1 MTMGVSAAKKR
12 SLGLLT
18 SGALIAGLLT
28 AGGAG
33 LSATPAVAAAPLE
46 CGSVY
51 SIQGADPRNLWLV
64 DTGSGTQSSV
74 GTFNIAGATASLN
87 GLGIA
92 ADGSAAFGV
101 LPDNSGAGRT
111 VYRHDRATD
120 TTAPLGAGSPSAP
133 VTHGAINPA
142 TGFYYYGGFSG
153 GNIQIYGFNTA
164 TNTSIGLVA
173 SGDIPNAGDFGD
185 WAFDR
190 QGRLYVVGG
199 GATESILAVI
209 QQQLPTSAGVPITVS
224 ASEMVSIATPQPVN
238 GIAFGGDGML
248 YLGSS
253 TTLRQVDPVTGTV
266 TDSQPFSETGSV
278 DLASCAAPNTIT
290 VQKDFPNGRLA
301 PADQATVTLTG
312 GGLPAGI
319 QGTTTGN
326 DAGLQSQP
334 GEIAGPVFG
343 RVGATYTIS
352 ESGAG
357 TTPGSPTAFGYASSW
372 ACLNQNSGITIA
384 TGQGTSGDFVMPQGG
399 SAGVAIVCTFTN
411 AAQITGLTLDK
422 QAGAAT
428 GNTAGSTV
436 TYTFAVTNTGTV
448 PLDTVTVT
456 DPLVGAVNCPAGPL
470 AVGGTL
476 FCTAA
481 PYTLSQ
487 DDVNRGDVVNNATA
501 NGTAAGLPPA
511 SDDDT
516 TTTVIPP
523 SPSLL
528 LDKQAGTP
536 VDVNNSGI
544 TDAGDTIR
552 YTFAVSNNGNLPLT
566 GITISDDLLGSQV
579 PAIGVTCLATS
590 LAPAGSTTCTADQ
603 PYTITAAN
611 ETAGEVVNV
620 ATANGVAPGNT
631 PVVSN
636 QDSTQTVVTAQQNL
650 LVLEKDAGVP
660 VDVNASGIT
669 DAGDTIQ
676 YMFTVTNNGNVPV
689 ANIVIDDDL
698 LSGLNPAITVSCE
711 ETALAPRLSTDCAAS
726 AVYVVTEADE
736 VAGSVNNV
744 ATADGTDPDGD
755 PVVSAPD
762 NTSTEVTVP
771 RPALVI
777 EKTAGTPVDVNNSG
791 ITDAGDTIEYTFTII
806 NTGNVALHDV
816 GVNDPLIG
824 SATCTP
830 SAPAFAL
837 GGMTMLAAPGLSL
850 AAGASLDCVADAL
863 YVITEADET
872 LRFVNNTA
880 TADGTD
886 PEDDPVESE
895 EDTTSTP
902 VQTPAPVLSIDKS
915 AGAPVDVNNSGI
927 TDAGD
932 TIQYRFTVAND
943 GNVPVRNIAV
953 VDPLV
958 GSVTCEVTDLAVD
971 GSTNCVAD
979 AVYVVTAADEA
990 DGSVDNSATATG
1002 IDPDGGPVTSVPDT
1016 TTTPVTL
1023 PDPSL
1028 VIEKT
1033 AGAPVDVNNSGITDA
1048 GDTIQYTFTVTNDG
1062 NVPLGSIAVVDPL
1075 AGAVTCAAT
1084 VLAPGIPTNCAA
1096 NAVYTIT
1103 ASDEAANVVTN
1114 TARATGTDP
1123 DAGVVTSDPDSTN
1136 TPVTEQAPVLTLDKS
1151 AGNPVDVNNN
1161 GTVDAGDTIEY
1172 TFAVTNDGNVPV
1184 REIELDDPIAGSVTC
1199 EELQLDV
1206 GESTDC
1212 AADELYV
1219 ITQADVD
1226 AGEVLNVATAAGID
1240 PDNEPTVSNED
1251 STTTTI
1257 ARAAELQIE
1266 KTADLVDGDG
1276 DNLADVNEA
1285 IDYSFTVT
1293 NTGNVTV
1300 TAVRVDDPKAGAVT
1314 CTETVLAP
1322 GESTTCAAFQQYVV
1336 TQADVDAGSVDN
1348 VATAAGT
1355 PPTGMEP
1362 VVSVPDTTSTG
1373 AHVTQSLTL
1382 EKDNVLRDGDGDGVA
1397 DAGEIIGY
1405 TFKATNTGTVTL
1417 KDLQIDDPKL
1427 SAAGIAVTC
1436 PATTVAPGESVTC
1449 TADYNVQA
1457 SDVASGNPIQN
1468 VASAKAFG
1476 LGGAALSPED
1486 ATETPVTKDNGAPL
1500 ANTGGTRTTT
1510 GAPLANTGGVA
1521 FIAGG
1526 LGVMLLLGGLALA
1539 MVTRRRRRA

>member
-1 MTMGVSAAKKR
+1 
-12 SLGLLT
+12 
-18 SGALIAGLLT
+18 
-28 AGGAG
+28 
-33 LSATPAVAAAPLE
+33 
-46 CGSVY
+46 
-51 SIQGADPRNLWLV
+51 
-64 DTGSGTQSSV
+64 
-74 GTFNIAGATASLN
+74 
-87 GLGIA
+87 
-92 ADGSAAFGV
+92 
-101 LPDNSGAGRT
+101 
-111 VYRHDRATD
+111 
-120 TTAPLGAGSPSAP
+120 
-133 VTHGAINPA
+133 
-142 TGFYYYGGFSG
+142 
-153 GNIQIYGFNTA
+153 
-164 TNTSIGLVA
+164 
-173 SGDIPNAGDFGD
+173 
-185 WAFDR
+185 
-190 QGRLYVVGG
+190 
-199 GATESILAVI
+199 
-209 QQQLPTSAGVPITVS
+209 
-224 ASEMVSIATPQPVN
+224 
-238 GIAFGGDGML
+238 
-248 YLGSS
+248 
-253 TTLRQVDPVTGTV
+253 
-266 TDSQPFSETGSV
+266 
-278 DLASCAAPNTIT
+278 
-290 VQKDFPNGRLA
+290 
-301 PADQATVTLTG
+301 
-312 GGLPAGI
+312 
-319 QGTTTGN
+319 
-326 DAGLQSQP
+326 
-334 GEIAGPVFG
+334 
-343 RVGATYTIS
+343 
-352 ESGAG
+352 
-357 TTPGSPTAFGYASSW
+357 
-372 ACLNQNSGITIA
+372 
-384 TGQGTSGDFVMPQGG
+384 MPQGG
-399 SAGVAIVCTFTN
+399 STGVAIVCTFTN

-448 PLDTVTVT
+448 PLETVTVT
-456 DPLVGAVNCPAGPL
+456 DPLVGAVTCPAGPL
-470 AVGGTL
+470 AVGATL
-476 FCTAA
+476 VCNAA

-487 DDVNRGDVVNNATA
+487 DDVNRGDVVNNAVAT
-501 NGTAAGLPPA
+501 GTATGLPNA
-511 SDDDT
+511 TDDDS

-528 LDKQAGTP
+528 LDKDSGTP

-552 YTFAVSNNGNLPLT
+552 YTFAVTNNGNLPLT
-566 GITISDDLLGSQV
+566 GITISDNLLSSQS
-579 PAIGVTCLATS
+579 PPITVTCLATS

-636 QDSTQTVVTAQQNL
+636 QDSTRTVVTAQRNL
-650 LVLEKDAGVP
+650 LVVEKTAGVP
-660 VDVNASGIT
+660 VDVNSSGIT

-676 YMFTVTNNGNVPV
+676 YTFRVTNNGNVPV
-689 ANIVIDDDL
+689 ADIVIDDDL

-711 ETALAPRLSTDCAAS
+711 ETVLAPGLSTDCTAS

-736 VAGSVNNV
+736 VAGSADNV
-744 ATADGTDPDGD
+744 ATAAGTDPDGD

-762 NTSTEVTVP
+762 NTSTVVTVP

-777 EKTAGTPVDVNNSG
+777 EKIAGTPVDLNNSG
-791 ITDAGDTIEYTFTII
+791 ITDAGDTIEYTFKII

-816 GVNDPLIG
+816 RVNDPLIG
-824 SATCTP
+824 SATCVP
-830 SAPAFAL
+830 SPPTLAAS
-837 GGMTMLAAPGLSL
+837 GGMTLLAAPGVSL

-863 YVITEADET
+863 YVITEADEV
-872 LRFVNNTA
+872 RGSVNNTA

-886 PEDDPVESE
+886 PEDDPVKSE

-902 VQTPAPVLSIDKS
+902 VQTPAPALSID
-915 AGAPVDVNNSGI
+915 
-927 TDAGD
+927 
-932 TIQYRFTVAND
+932 
-943 GNVPVRNIAV
+943 
-953 VDPLV
+953 
-958 GSVTCEVTDLAVD
+958 
-971 GSTNCVAD
+971 
-979 AVYVVTAADEA
+979 
-990 DGSVDNSATATG
+990 
-1002 IDPDGGPVTSVPDT
+1002 
-1016 TTTPVTL
+1016 
-1023 PDPSL
+1023 
-1028 VIEKT
+1028 KT

-1048 GDTIQYTFTVTNDG
+1048 GDTIQYTFTVANTGNVPVRNIAIVDPLVGGVTCAATDLAVGGTTNCAANAVYVVTAADEIDGSVDNSAAATGIDPDGGPVASVPDTTTTEVTLPNPVLVIEKTAGAPVDVNSSGITDAGDTIQYTFRVTNGG

-1075 AGAVTCAAT
+1075 AGTVSCAAT
-1084 VLAPGIPTNCAA
+1084 VLAPAAFTDCAA

-1123 DAGVVTSDPDSTN
+1123 DAGVVESDPDSTN

-1151 AGNPVDVNNN
+1151 AGNPVDANNN

-1172 TFAVTNDGNVPV
+1172 TFVVTNDGNVPV

-1199 EELQLDV
+1199 EEVQLGV
-1206 GESTDC
+1206 GESTNC

-1219 ITQADVD
+1219 ITQANVD
-1226 AGEVLNVATAAGID
+1226 AGEVVNVATAAGID

-1266 KTADLVDGDG
+1266 KNADLVDGDG
-1276 DNLADVNEA
+1276 DNLADVGEA

-1300 TAVRVDDPKAGAVT
+1300 TGVRVDDPKAGAVT

-1322 GESTTCAAFQQYVV
+1322 GESTTCEAFQQYVV

-1373 AHVTQSLTL
+1373 AHVAQALKL

-1417 KDLQIDDPKL
+1417 KDLRIDDPKL
-1427 SAAGIAVTC
+1427 SAAGVAVTC
-1436 PATTVAPGESVTC
+1436 PATTVAPGESVIC

-1457 SDVASGNPIQN
+1457 ADVASGNPIRN

-1486 ATETPVTKDNGAPL
+1486 ATETPVKKDNGAPL
-1500 ANTGGTRTTT
+1500 ANTGDTRTNT

-1526 LGVMLLLGGLALA
+1526 LGVLLLLGGLALA
-1539 MVTRRRRRA
+1539 MVTRRRRA